1 MSKMVSGK
9 YKNIKDEIRHQEER
23 WIQTIKNDAE
33 ELLSKVDQT
42 EAEHTKLFDHEV
54 QKFDKCLEK
63 SILENQKLTE
73 LRKSQNSNLIL
84 SHQSNV
90 ENLRLSCQKSRNPL
104 VSNIFFLALGP
115 FSLLYF
121 FVLDLS
127 PPLGDFSFLGRHFC
141 QTRSWNSLYGT
152 PASPFH
158 ALTFA
163 N

>member
-1 MSKMVSGK
+1 MFF
-9 YKNIKDEIRHQEER
+9 
-23 WIQTIKNDAE
+23 
-33 ELLSKVDQT
+33 L
-42 EAEHTKLFDHEV
+42 
-54 QKFDKCLEK
+54 
-63 SILENQKLTE
+63 
-73 LRKSQNSNLIL
+73 NLIL
-84 SHQSNV
+84 QWKVIFRFESEYFNNHP
-90 ENLRLSCQKSRNPL
+90 LSCQNSRNPL

-163 N
+163 NWNIRCAVWDILWYQIFNLYTSEKVLSIWRYRWVFSFYQIFGEEKPRNFFWSFDFF